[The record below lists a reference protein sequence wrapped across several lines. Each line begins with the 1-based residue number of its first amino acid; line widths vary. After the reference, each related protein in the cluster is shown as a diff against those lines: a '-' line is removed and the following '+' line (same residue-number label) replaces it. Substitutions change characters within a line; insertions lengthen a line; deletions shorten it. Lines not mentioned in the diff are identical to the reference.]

1 MTDNT
6 AGFYTRSDDQATE
19 LFYSPTSIYFPD
31 GTFVSADHYQE
42 YSYPV
47 NGWRWFDSDVDAY
60 AFWNLAMPTNT
71 LPQIDLPEPLNGLPF
86 R

>member
-1 MTDNT
+1 MTENT
-6 AGFYTRSDDQATE
+6 AGFYSRDTDQATE
-19 LFYSPTSIYFPD
+19 LLYSATSVYFPD

-71 LPQIDLPEPLNGLPF
+71 LPQIDLLALPNVVPS